1 MALNYLMPRFA
12 LNHMTTPKLTWR
24 DVVRLAGRIGCAGV
38 EFRNDL
44 PQPLFGD
51 NSPEEVR
58 AVCADEGIEI
68 FAIAEVP
75 CFNDATPAVIAK
87 VDVLAR
93 LARRADAGAIAL
105 IPRIG
110 GPDVSFEQL
119 CEALDKIGG
128 ILAGE
133 GVRGLIEPLGFAA
146 STLRDFDVA
155 REAILATH
163 GADRFGIVHD
173 TFHKH
178 LSGGGAVRA
187 DLVDMV
193 HVSGVTVSKPAAEM
207 DDADRG
213 LVDAQD
219 RLGNDE
225 QIRMLYA
232 GGYDGP
238 VSMEAFSPD
247 VHALTEPEAAL
258 RASFDF
264 IHTSIKAHAA

>member
-1 MALNYLMPRFA
+1 MPQTYQMPRFA
-12 LNHMTTPKLTWR
+12 LNHITVPHATWR
-24 DVVRLAGRIGCAGV
+24 GLIDLAGRLDCSGV

-44 PQPLFGD
+44 GNPLFGD
-51 NSPEEVR
+51 SSPEDV
-58 AVCADEGIEI
+58 AAACADEGIEI
-68 FAIAEVP
+68 FALAEVP
-75 CFNDATPAVIAK
+75 RFNDGTSQ
-87 VDVLAR
+87 VLDSVAELAQ
-93 LARRADAGAIAL
+93 LARRANAGAIAL
-105 IPRIG
+105 IPRVG

-119 CEALDKIGG
+119 CEALDRIGAV
-128 ILAGE
+128 LAGE
-133 GVRGLIEPLGFAA
+133 GVRGLVEPLGFAT
-146 STLRDFDVA
+146 STLRDFDEA
-155 REAILATH
+155 RKAILATH

-178 LSGGGAVRA
+178 LSVGPVRTE
-187 DLVDMV
+187 LVEMI
-193 HVSGVTVSKPAAEM
+193 HVSGVNGGKADVEM

-219 RLGNDE
+219 RLGNIE
-225 QIRMLYA
+225 QIRTLFA

-264 IHTSIKAHAA
+264 IRTSIKAHAA